1 MCNITYNIKS
11 TTKYLE
17 QFTGIEIKT
26 AVTPKA
32 DVEKLPLAISG
43 NYCFHD
49 IEMFDTTIT
58 LVIPNIINECSP
70 IQLAKHHTKMTEA
83 FRHPVVFVLDGIKS
97 YNITRL
103 SRARVDFLVTGK
115 IVFIPSMMM
124 VLRNIKDTVNEI
136 PDRMPP
142 VAQLLILYH
151 IEVEGLDGKSTATIA
166 TATGLAYPTINV
178 ALKWLAKK
186 DIVKMVG
193 GKEKQVMFCLNG
205 KMLWDKVLPLMTSP
219 VERIVFTDIPIT
231 DSLYSGET
239 AMGHYTMLAEPT
251 VSVVAISK
259 NSAKINSRLLNKH
272 YGNIKT
278 EIWKYD
284 PTILSNNNCVDPL
297 SLYLCMKD
305 NKDERIQIECDTLI
319 EEMKW

>member
-1 MCNITYNIKS
+1 MCNMIYNIELV
-11 TTKYLE
+11 TKYLE

-32 DVEKLPLAISG
+32 EVEKLPLAISG
-43 NYCFHD
+43 NYCFHN

-70 IQLAKHHTKMTEA
+70 IQLAKHHTKMVEA

-103 SRARVDFLVTGK
+103 SRVRVDFMVTGK

-124 VLRNIKDTVNEI
+124 VMRNIKDTVKHL
-136 PDRMPP
+136 PDTMPP

-151 IEVEGLDGKSTATIA
+151 IEVDGLNGKNTAAIA

-178 ALKWLAKK
+178 ALRWLAKK

-219 VERIVFTDIPIT
+219 IERIVFSDDPVA

-251 VSVVAISK
+251 IPVVAISK
-259 NSAKINSRLLNKH
+259 NSAQTNTHLLNKQ
-272 YGNIKT
+272 YGNVKI
-278 EIWKYD
+278 EIWKYN
-284 PTILSNNNCVDPL
+284 PALLSNNDCVDPL
-297 SLYLCMKD
+297 SLYLCMKN
-305 NKDERIQIECDTLI
+305 NKDERIQMECEKLI

>member
-1 MCNITYNIKS
+1 MTYNIKS

-26 AVTPKA
+26 AVTPKT

-178 ALKWLAKK
+178 ALNGSQKKILSKWWEAKK
-186 DIVKMVG
+186 
-193 GKEKQVMFCLNG
+193 
-205 KMLWDKVLPLMTSP
+205 
-219 VERIVFTDIPIT
+219 
-231 DSLYSGET
+231 
-239 AMGHYTMLAEPT
+239 
-251 VSVVAISK
+251 
-259 NSAKINSRLLNKH
+259 NK
-272 YGNIKT
+272 
-278 EIWKYD
+278 
-284 PTILSNNNCVDPL
+284 
-297 SLYLCMKD
+297 
-305 NKDERIQIECDTLI
+305 
-319 EEMKW
+319 